1 MIMEVNIN
9 GLDQV
14 QSMIADLSKRK
25 AKVVKEQALIA
36 GATFLKKQIQAN
48 VPVDDGVY
56 RDGIEVS
63 EQGKKYIVHSGRVPH
78 AHLVEF
84 GRSGG
89 QAQYVD
95 KNGVTRTVKFGP
107 VAPNPVV
114 ARTVE
119 RESQRVI
126 DVMANEV
133 RKELGI

>member
-1 MIMEVNIN
+1 MDVDIT

-14 QSMIADLSKRK
+14 RRMISELGNK
-25 AKVVKEQALIA
+25 KVEEQALKA
-36 GATFLKKQIQAN
+36 GAEFLKKQIQAN

-56 RDGIEVS
+56 RDGIVVTK
-63 EQGKKYIVHSGRVPH
+63 QGKKYIVHSGRVPH

-107 VAPNPVV
+107 IGPNPVV

-119 RESQRVI
+119 QQTNRVI
-126 DVMANEV
+126 DVMAKEV

>member
-1 MIMEVNIN
+1 MDVNIK

-14 QSMIADLSKRK
+14 QRMIKELGNK
-25 AKVVKEQALIA
+25 KVEDQALKA
-36 GATFLKKQIQAN
+36 GATYLKKQIQAN

-56 RDGIEVS
+56 RDGIVVT
-63 EQGKKYIVHSGRVPH
+63 EQGKRYIVHSGRVPH

-89 QAQYVD
+89 SAQYVD

-107 VAPNPVV
+107 VGPNPVV

-119 RESQRVI
+119 QQSQQVI
-126 DVMANEV
+126 DVMADEV